1 MSDQTT
7 TVQIPVRDH
16 PPAQVR
22 LSEWFGAA
30 GVAVTQ
36 GGQRIFLDIEAFD
49 HLVRAVDSLV
59 EGDGEAIQPGRL
71 FRHQLPPV
79 TTPAKRRRDA

>member
-30 GVAVTQ
+30 GVVVTQ
-36 GGQRIFLDIEAFD
+36 GGQRIFLEIEAFD

-59 EGDGEAIQPGRL
+59 QGDGEAIQPGRL
-71 FRHQLPPV
+71 FRHSVPPAV
-79 TTPAKRRRDA
+79 TPAKWRRNA